1 MKQLEKMV
9 KTVEDAFQEPR
20 YVNAK
25 IRYVKSKEEADVC
38 VSRNHTMGDYIVLGA
53 FALFNSL
60 GGKKSELK
68 VYNQKD
74 LKKETIRVWTGNTSY
89 KEESVESELFL
100 QMFSP
105 LDIIYDTLYKGDFKA
120 MGVGL
125 FMSTVLMHQFAD
137 EEAMPKEFMDE
148 LIFENFDDTIAAQ
161 QNIFTLM
168 KKMTAASIAGM
179 FQEWNHGNIN

>member
-1 MKQLEKMV
+1 MKQLEKIV
-9 KTVEDAFQEPR
+9 KTVEDAFQKPQ

-74 LKKETIRVWTGNTSY
+74 LKKETIGVWTGNTSY

-100 QMFSP
+100 QMFRP

-137 EEAMPKEFMDE
+137 EEAIPKEFMDE
-148 LIFENFDDTIAAQ
+148 LAFESFDDTITAQ
-161 QNIFTLM
+161 KNVFTLM
-168 KKMTAASIAGM
+168 KKMTAASIAGI
-179 FQEWNHGNIN
+179 FQEWNYGNIN

>member
-1 MKQLEKMV
+1 MKLEEIV
-9 KTVEDAFQEPR
+9 KTVEDAFQNPQ

-38 VSRNHTMGDYIVLGA
+38 VSRNHTMSDYIVLGA
-53 FALFNSL
+53 FALFNSIE
-60 GGKKSELK
+60 GKKSELK
-68 VYNQKD
+68 VYTQKD
-74 LKKETIRVWTGNTSY
+74 LKKETIGVWTGNTSY
-89 KEESVESELFL
+89 KEVSVESELFL
-100 QMFSP
+100 QMFRP
-105 LDIIYDTLYKGDFKA
+105 LDIIYDTLYKGYFKT